1 MSPMKDLFYFLIMT
15 MNKCMKLELPIY
27 FALKSKLLSLLG
39 HRQETTLTQ
48 RHDPEHSDPHKNC
61 REKLILGNEVWI
73 YEVCLQAF

>member
-1 MSPMKDLFYFLIMT
+1 

-61 REKLILGNEVWI
+61 REKLILGNEV
-73 YEVCLQAF
+73 